1 MAPCVAF
8 LFAFVIFPLVYTL
21 GLSFTN
27 LALTRPTFRFIGIGN
42 YSQLLQSPEFLKTL
56 TNTGIIVGGAVLAE
70 LVLGLLL
77 ALLLSRLVR
86 GKSIFVTLIAIP
98 ALIAPTAVGAIWK
111 LMLQPTGLVNYMVG
125 LTGAK
130 PLDWLGSPV
139 NSLGSVMLADV
150 WQWTPFVA
158 LILLAGLTSID
169 PALYEA
175 ASVDGASG
183 FQRFRWISVPSL
195 RSSLLFAALFRTID
209 AVRYMDGVFI
219 ITGGGPGVSSQT
231 ATLFVYYQGFRFF
244 RVGYS
249 SAASWLLL
257 ILVSLLTMLL
267 VKLIKENQ

>member
-8 LFAFVIFPLVYTL
+8 LLAFVIFPLVYTL

-27 LALTRPTFRFIGIGN
+27 RALTRPTYRFIGIEN
-42 YSQLLQSPEFLKTL
+42 YSQLLHSSEFLKTL
-56 TNTGIIVGGAVLAE
+56 ANTGLIVGGAVAAE

-77 ALLLSRLVR
+77 ALLLNHVVR
-86 GKSIFVTLIAIP
+86 GKSLFVTLIAIP
-98 ALIAPTAVGAIWK
+98 SLIAPTAVGAIWK

-125 LTGAK
+125 TIGVK

-139 NSLGSVMLADV
+139 NALGSVMLADV

-175 ASVDGASG
+175 ANVDGASG
-183 FQRFRWISVPSL
+183 FQRFRWISAPAL
-195 RSSLLFAALFRTID
+195 RSSILFAALFRTID

-231 ATLFVYYQGFRFF
+231 ATLFIYYQGFRFF
-244 RVGYS
+244 RIGYS
-249 SAASWLLL
+249 AAASWLLV
-257 ILVSLLTMLL
+257 ILTTLLTMLL